1 MTQIAPYGTW
11 RSPISAAML
20 VSRQVSLNW
29 PQIDGTD
36 IYWVEGR
43 PQEGGRN
50 VLVRRTVDGSI
61 SDVTP
66 VGMNVRTLV
75 HEYGGRSFVVDQGEV
90 FFVEF
95 NDQYLY

>member
-1 MTQIAPYGTW
+1 MGGAGYALWYDERNPRLIGEYAMTQIAPYGTW

-43 PQEGGRN
+43 PQE
-50 VLVRRTVDGSI
+50 VDE
-61 SDVTP
+61 TCW
-66 VGMNVRTLV
+66 
-75 HEYGGRSFVVDQGEV
+75 YGAQLMARSAMLHQLG
-90 FFVEF
+90 
-95 NDQYLY
+95 